1 MERLAIQPIRQVVID
16 TLARLGAANPDSGSL
31 LEKPLRYDP
40 EHLGCRFQYRGIRA
54 VWFADAEAVDFFAD
68 DGQLL
73 ATVAVPSHSAERQAA

>member
-1 MERLAIQPIRQVVID
+1 MERLVIQPIRQVVIE
-16 TLARLGAANPDSGSL
+16 TLVRLGSASPDSSCL

-40 EHLGCRFQYRGIRA
+40 EHFGCRFQYRGIRA

-73 ATVAVPSHSAERQAA
+73 ATVAVPTRPAERQAA

>member
-1 MERLAIQPIRQVVID
+1 MERLAIQPIRQVVVD
-16 TLARLGAANPDSGSL
+16 TLARLVSAKLDSGSL

-40 EHLGCRFQYRGIRA
+40 EHFGCRFQYHGIRA

-73 ATVAVPSHSAERQAA
+73 ATIAVPSHPIERQAA

>member
-1 MERLAIQPIRQVVID
+1 MEKLPLQSIRQVVVE
-16 TLARLGAANPDSGSL
+16 TLARLGADDPDSGSL

-54 VWFADAEAVDFFAD
+54 VWFADTAAVDFFAD

-73 ATVAVPSHSAERQAA
+73 ATVAVPAHSADRRAA

>member
-16 TLARLGAANPDSGSL
+16 TLARLGSPNPDSSSL

-40 EHLGCRFQYRGIRA
+40 EHFGCRFQYRGIRA
-54 VWFADAEAVDFFAD
+54 VWFADAEAVDFFGE

-73 ATVAVPSHSAERQAA
+73 ATVSVPSHPAERQAA